1 MNNIRL
7 FGREF
12 TPEQIRQAAIALF
25 IFIFG
30 YNVWNTTWPSLDA
43 YLAKRAEIEEQD
55 QKIKAASSQV
65 YTREQIEGRLRDVR
79 ASLSSIQNRFPLRNQ
94 ILSILLVDLSQI
106 FKDSGTY
113 MSNFEPLGF
122 KPLEQGALKNLGR
135 MQIKIAARGDYP
147 SVILLFD
154 KLSKYDRVLRI
165 EEPVISPKSG
175 GGAVDGSLAAGGVAA
190 APAAA
195 PGEGSAFS
203 RTLDVSFTLTTYA
216 LNR

>member
-7 FGREF
+7 FGQDF
-12 TPEQIRQAAIALF
+12 TPERIRQAVMILFVALF
-25 IFIFG
+25 A
-30 YNVWNTTWPSLDA
+30 YNVYNTTWPSIEAFLT
-43 YLAKRAEIEEQD
+43 KRGEIEQQD
-55 QKIKAASSQV
+55 QKIQAASSQV
-65 YTREQIEGRLRDVR
+65 YTRDQIEARLRDAR

-113 MSNFEPLGF
+113 LANFEPLGF

-147 SVILLFD
+147 SIITLFD

-165 EEPVISPKSG
+165 EQPSIVPKG
-175 GGAVDGSLAAGGVAA
+175 GGAAAAAAQGEGGVAA
-190 APAAA
+190 QPASVD
-195 PGEGSAFS
+195 PGSAFN

>member
-1 MNNIRL
+1 MNNLKL

-12 TPEQIRQAAIALF
+12 TPEQVRQALIALF
-25 IFIFG
+25 IFLFA
-30 YNVWNTTWPSLDA
+30 YNVYNTTWPSVDA
-43 YLAKRAEIEEQD
+43 YLAKRAEIEEQE
-55 QKIKAASSQV
+55 QKIKAASNQV

-79 ASLSSIQNRFPLRNQ
+79 AELAHIQNRFPLRNQ

-113 MSNFEPLGF
+113 LANFEPMGF

-147 SVILLFD
+147 SIILLFD

-165 EEPVISPKSG
+165 EEPVITPR
-175 GGAVDGSLAAGGVAA
+175 GAGASAAATAEGGVAA

-195 PGEGSAFS
+195 PTDSSGFS
-203 RTLDVSFTLTTYA
+203 RMLDVSFTLTTYA